1 MNKYRASIATAVLG
15 AATLSQAQSLSHSSF
30 SSSMIASAMAK
41 FHGVKASGKQL
52 AVAADR
58 TKSALP
64 SEKVTPVIVAVVSA
78 PAVSPA
84 VTPVTL
90 IASKPEVKAQATP
103 SLESKKDSS
112 KTLVASAVPIPAAKV
127 ERIPTAEEIQHI
139 DREIRISGPMIDPS
153 TIELEMPKTDEAVI
167 TPTAPQTAAKKL
179 KIRWVSEGYFDAG
192 YERLLGTFSTQ
203 ILRYGIRYGQDDL
216 HMYFKNQTLNTNG
229 TGLPYPQSVTG
240 TSVGLEARHWFPG
253 DKIYASV
260 SMGEGISGLDSRQA
274 DFRYGAAG
282 YTSWANGRWF
292 SDLYGELFYIALA
305 GDTFLDARLR
315 SGQKFHVDKT
325 GYWWHYVVGQ
335 FWASGQIE
343 SPTENRAELGWGVG
357 YVFQNAISI
366 NFELRGGYAYRSGV
380 DQGNDRA
387 YFNPTIILSGG
398 FYKGFFN
405 Y

>member
-15 AATLSQAQSLSHSSF
+15 VATLSQGQSLSHSSF

-41 FHGVKASGKQL
+41 FHGVKTSSKPLTLTEDRAKVSL
-52 AVAADR
+52 PADLVA
-58 TKSALP
+58 
-64 SEKVTPVIVAVVSA
+64 PVIVAVVSA
-78 PAVSPA
+78 QAPASLP
-84 VTPVTL
+84 TPVTL
-90 IASKPEVKAQATP
+90 IAPTPEVKPRIATP
-103 SLESKKDSS
+103 VAADSA
-112 KTLVASAVPIPAAKV
+112 KPLVVATAPTVSPKV
-127 ERIPTAEEIQHI
+127 ERVPTAEEIQRF
-139 DREIRISGPMIDPS
+139 DREIKISGPMIDPS
-153 TIELEMPKTDEAVI
+153 TIELEMPKADEAVI
-167 TPTAPQTAAKKL
+167 TPSAPQTAAKKL
-179 KIRWVSEGYFDAG
+179 KIKWVEEGYFDAG
-192 YERLLGTFSTQ
+192 YERLLGSFSTQ
-203 ILRYGIRYGQDDL
+203 ILRYGVRYGQDDL

-229 TGLPYPQSVTG
+229 TGLPYPQAVTG
-240 TSVGLEARHWFPG
+240 TSVGVEARHWFPG

-260 SMGEGISGLDSRQA
+260 SMGEGISGLDSHQA

-305 GDTFLDARLR
+305 GDTFLDARIR

-335 FWASGQIE
+335 FWVSGQVE
-343 SPTENRAELGWGVG
+343 SPTENRAEVGWGVG